1 MDADV
6 EDEEDKMV
14 DGGAYQ
20 SLLKRNILH
29 RNANNLAH
37 ASGPPLFCIIEKWE
51 PSSPNYQIIQ
61 TTQQLCSNKT
71 QKLDTISKTHTKI

>member
-6 EDEEDKMV
+6 EEEEEEDKMMV
-14 DGGAYQ
+14 GGAYQ

-37 ASGPPLFCIIEKWE
+37 ASGPPLFCIIEK
-51 PSSPNYQIIQ
+51 
-61 TTQQLCSNKT
+61 
-71 QKLDTISKTHTKI
+71 